1 LNRETTPK
9 SAEQKKR
16 SFGLLKRREVLV
28 PTVRG
33 WLILVFGLMI
43 LTILAGRNLH
53 AFLSVNDS
61 KPGGALVVEGWA
73 PDYAMA
79 MAVSEFRSN
88 HYDKVYV
95 TGIPLTH
102 GAPLS
107 EYGTYAE
114 LGAAVLVKMGLST
127 NVVQPVPTPDVKQD
141 RTYTSAATLK
151 KLFRERNLPIPKIN
165 IFTAGPHARRSRLL
179 YQKAL
184 GKDVDIGVIATPIR
198 EYDPAHWWRSSP
210 GFRDVT
216 GEAMAYLY
224 ARIFFRTPKE

>member
-1 LNRETTPK
+1 LNRESTPK
-9 SAEQKKR
+9 TPEKP

-33 WLILVFGLMI
+33 WLILVLGLLI
-43 LTILAGRNLH
+43 LSIFAGRHINS
-53 AFLSVNDS
+53 FLSVNDS
-61 KPGGALVVEGWA
+61 LPGGALVVEGWA

-79 MAVSEFRSN
+79 MAVAEFRSN
-88 HYDKVYV
+88 HYDKVFV

-107 EYGTYAE
+107 EYRTYAE

-127 NVVQPVPTPDVKQD
+127 NMVQPVPTPDVKQD
-141 RTYTSAATLK
+141 RTYTSAAILK
-151 KLFRERNLPIPKIN
+151 AWFHEHNLPIPNIN

-179 YQKAL
+179 YQKAM
-184 GKDVDIGVIATPIR
+184 GKDVTVGVIATPIR
-198 EYDPAHWWRSSP
+198 EYDPDHWWRSSA

-216 GEAMAYLY
+216 GEAIAYLY
-224 ARIFFRTPKE
+224 VRLLFRAPKE

>member
-1 LNRETTPK
+1 LNCESSPK
-9 SAEQKKR
+9 STEQKKR

-33 WLILVFGLMI
+33 WLVIVFGLVI
-43 LTILAGRNLH
+43 LAILAGRNIH
-53 AFLSVNDS
+53 PFLSVNDS

-79 MAVSEFRSN
+79 MAMSEFRSN

-107 EYGTYAE
+107 EYRTYAE

-151 KLFRERNLPIPKIN
+151 TLFLERNLPIPKIN

-184 GKDVDIGVIATPIR
+184 GKEVEIGVIAAPIR

-224 ARIFFRTPKE
+224 ARIFFRAPKE